1 MGKRSQ
7 WRRARLLQISKREQ
21 ITAYNPTPELIAAAE
36 ERTAGMVEYFRLA
49 VREADWNTG
58 WDYLERLVRSAYL
71 QGAQDAA
78 NVAAQWRKD
87 S

>member
-1 MGKRSQ
+1 MGKRTQ
-7 WRRARLLQISKREQ
+7 WRQEQLLQISKREQ
-21 ITAYNPTPELIAAAE
+21 LTAYTPKAGLIAAAE
-36 ERTAGMVEYFRLA
+36 ERTAGMVEYFRWA
-49 VREADWNTG
+49 VREADWKTE

-78 NVAAQWRKD
+78 NVAAQLRKD